1 MSQKFNVGDRVI
13 AKSDSIVKF
22 HRIPKNATGTVKQV
36 YDTPSAHLAKVEFPG
51 FHPFW
56 MRMCDLT
63 KEAAE

>member
-1 MSQKFNVGDRVI
+1 MAKKLNVGDRVT

-22 HRIPKNATGTVKQV
+22 HRIPKNATGTVKEV
-36 YDTPSAHLAKVEFPG
+36 YDGTSAQLAKVEFPG